1 MPVESAPQSGSLV
14 VTRKGGAVR
23 LAQDVNGCSPTI
35 DCPGGIASLGSHL
48 GGPQERFGPTE
59 HKATNGPQSM
69 QAGCEPAIKARQVID
84 LTRDWGDWT
93 SVSLYLDRCQVD
105 TPNELVKAA
114 WDHVHLLRTQV
125 GKVLDLGA
133 GDARF
138 AAGGRY
144 EEYIGYEIDSDRCLN
159 VRLPDNATLL
169 NRCAFSDDVDDAD
182 LCIGNPPFVRN
193 QDLPAGWRERAS
205 RVLQRR
211 LGISVSGLA
220 NAWQYFFLQAL
231 ASLNDNGL
239 CVLVIPFEWVSRP
252 SARALRDF
260 IAKQRWEV
268 NVYRLVDTTF
278 DSVLTTSSIT
288 IVDKSKRTGSWSYFE
303 ETADGAYLPLQSP
316 SGSAA
321 GVIDYVRRSDIPEG
335 APRAIRGLSPGT
347 QKVLTLTE
355 GERVRSGL
363 AIGRD
368 VVPCVTT
375 LRALPSDLRDLD
387 EAAFKLH
394 YRTPG
399 QKCWLIRTDIA
410 HSPAL
415 TAYLAAIPPANY
427 ETATCLER
435 ERWWAFKMPPTPAVL
450 IAQSFK
456 GEFPKGVRNI
466 VGARAVGGVSGIYN
480 VSDGQVATIVGGLD
494 GEDLRGRV
502 VAHSNGLRKI
512 EINQLNSLLLRRFG
526 LTDT

>member
-1 MPVESAPQSGSLV
+1 MDKLYV
-14 VTRKGGAVR
+14 
-23 LAQDVNGCSPTI
+23 
-35 DCPGGIASLGSHL
+35 
-48 GGPQERFGPTE
+48 
-59 HKATNGPQSM
+59 M
-69 QAGCEPAIKARQVID
+69 QASCEPTVFSRQVVD
-84 LTRDWGDWT
+84 LTRDWGDWNI
-93 SVSLYLDRCQVD
+93 VSLYLDRCQVD
-105 TPNELVKAA
+105 TPKELVKAA
-114 WDHVHLLRTQV
+114 WDHVNLLRPHV

-138 AAGGRY
+138 AVGGRY
-144 EEYIGYEIDSDRCLN
+144 EQYIGYEIDADRCTDA
-159 VRLPDNATLL
+159 RLPRNATLL
-169 NRCAFSDDVDDAD
+169 NRCAFSDDIDGAD

-193 QDLPAGWRERAS
+193 QDLPTGWRERAS

-220 NAWQYFFLQAL
+220 NAWQYFFLQSL
-231 ASLNDNGL
+231 ASLKDDGL
-239 CVLVIPFEWVSRP
+239 CVLIIPYEWVSRP

-260 IAKQRWEV
+260 IAKQCWEV

-288 IVDKSKRTGSWSYFE
+288 IVDKSKRTGNWNYFE
-303 ETADGAYLPLQSP
+303 ETADGSYVPLLSP
-316 SGSAA
+316 SGSAD
-321 GVIDYVRRSDIPEG
+321 GVIGHIRRSDMPEG

-375 LRALPSDLRDLD
+375 LRTLPSDLRELD
-387 EAAFKLH
+387 DAAFKLH

-399 QKCWLIRTDIA
+399 QKCWLIRTDTD
-410 HSPAL
+410 HSLAL
-415 TAYLAAIPPANY
+415 KGYLAAIPPAAY
-427 ETATCLER
+427 HTATCLER
-435 ERWWAFKMPPTPAVL
+435 EQWWAFKMPPTPEVL

-456 GEFPKGVRNI
+456 GEFPKGVRNT

-480 VSDGQVATIVGGLD
+480 VNDEQIAAIVGGLN

-512 EINQLNSLLLRRFG
+512 EINQLNTLLVRHFASADG
-526 LTDT
+526 

>member
-1 MPVESAPQSGSLV
+1 MDKLYV
-14 VTRKGGAVR
+14 
-23 LAQDVNGCSPTI
+23 
-35 DCPGGIASLGSHL
+35 
-48 GGPQERFGPTE
+48 
-59 HKATNGPQSM
+59 M
-69 QAGCEPAIKARQVID
+69 QASGEPTVFSRQVVD
-84 LTRDWGDWT
+84 LTRDWGDWNT
-93 SVSLYLDRCQVD
+93 VSLYLDRCQVD
-105 TPNELVKAA
+105 TPKELVKAV
-114 WDHVHLLRTQV
+114 WDHVNLLRPHV

-138 AAGGRY
+138 AVGGRY
-144 EEYIGYEIDSDRCLN
+144 DQYIGYEIDADRCTDA
-159 VRLPDNATLL
+159 RLPSNATLL
-169 NRCAFSDDVDDAD
+169 NRCAFSDDVDGAD

-193 QDLPAGWRERAS
+193 QDLPAGWREQAS

-220 NAWQYFFLQAL
+220 NAWQYFFLQSL
-231 ASLNDNGL
+231 ASLKDDGL
-239 CVLVIPFEWVSRP
+239 CVLVIPYEWVSRP

-260 IAKQRWEV
+260 IAKQCWEV
-268 NVYRLVDTTF
+268 NVYRLIDTTF

-288 IVDKSKRTGSWSYFE
+288 IVDKSNRTGNWNYFE
-303 ETADGAYLPLQSP
+303 ETADGAYVPLLSP
-316 SGSAA
+316 SGSAD
-321 GVIDYVRRSDIPEG
+321 GVIGHIRRSDMPKG

-375 LRALPSDLRDLD
+375 LRTLPSDLRELD
-387 EAAFKLH
+387 DAAFKLH

-399 QKCWLIRTDIA
+399 QKCWLIRTDTD

-415 TAYLAAIPPANY
+415 KGYLAAIPPAAY
-427 ETATCLER
+427 QTSTCLER
-435 ERWWAFKMPPTPAVL
+435 EQWWAFTMPPTPEVL

-456 GEFPKGVRNI
+456 GKFPKGVRNT

-480 VSDGQVATIVGGLD
+480 VNDEQIAAIVGGLD

-512 EINQLNSLLLRRFG
+512 EINQLNTLLVRHFALADG
-526 LTDT
+526 